1 MHRDTLGKLDNFGIE
16 RAWKAEGAAGVV
28 DGKSLHWLVPFYE
41 QLENEL

>member
-1 MHRDTLGKLDNFGIE
+1 MAWNRLRKLDNLSIE
-16 RAWKAEGAAGVV
+16 CVWKAEGTAGVV